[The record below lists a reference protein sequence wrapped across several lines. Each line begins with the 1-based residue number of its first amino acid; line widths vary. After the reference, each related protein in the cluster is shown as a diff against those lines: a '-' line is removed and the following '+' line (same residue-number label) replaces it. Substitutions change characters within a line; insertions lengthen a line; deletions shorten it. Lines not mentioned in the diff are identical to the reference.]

1 MSIIEIK
8 KVSKSYNKKQVL
20 NNINITFE
28 ENKIY
33 GLLGRNGT
41 GKTTL
46 LNLITDRVVVDSG
59 EITIDGENVY
69 ENDNAL
75 EKIYF
80 MTERTLLK
88 STMSG
93 IEFATVIFLFVCGL
107 NSFKSNFYFAKSNGI
122 SRRTFI
128 KGLLISSIPL
138 ALIMSIIDI
147 IINRANNIFIRN
159 PTLYD
164 MAYGNLVDG
173 MNNVFNGMW
182 VQSNSF
188 TTILN
193 TILFQFSFYLVAY
206 IVGIVINMIY
216 YRSNKYVKVIVSV
229 IPVVFIIFSGNFSI
243 RNPGL
248 TMKINKFLDY
258 IFGFNPVNVFA
269 CILTFLI
276 LVVVLSGIAFLL
288 IRKAVI
294 KER

>member
-1 MSIIEIK
+1 M
-8 KVSKSYNKKQVL
+8 KSLRIAKM
-20 NNINITFE
+20 NIQSVM
-28 ENKIY
+28 KSAMVY
-33 GLLGRNGT
+33 Y
-41 GKTTL
+41 
-46 LNLITDRVVVDSG
+46 LIFIAIVM
-59 EITIDGENVY
+59 
-69 ENDNAL
+69 AL
-75 EKIYF
+75 CIGNYVGG
-80 MTERTLLK
+80 LK

-188 TTILN
+188 TTILT
-193 TILFQFSFYLVAY
+193 TILFSFYLVAY

-229 IPVVFIIFSGNFSI
+229 IPVGFIIFSGNFSI